1 MDEVAVR
8 QIEIEWVQTGI
19 TVTADLSKKRNPGLV
34 DLLWNELLPYNSL
47 QNHALVSGKHLYHLV
62 PHHQL
67 VYLEAE
73 HKEDRTQSPDG
84 TVFLSQ
90 LQHLAVKYG
99 PLTEY
104 LPAAPV
110 GRVIPKHLGRL
121 KRAGQACW
129 EATWESKQIIEVRVR
144 RKGEPA
150 AEFTLPR
157 IPPIGLPEVQQLI
170 GEIYDEIERVWI
182 DPPIEIVNMYQGRI
196 TSRAG
201 SYNQYFSTLVFLNGE
216 VRPLGYC
223 ALNGLLKVCR
233 TTDIGVAD
241 LKCIAP
247 IFIKTPSEFLGY
259 TGLDTL
265 WRFTQLVLAALSKVE
280 TKEHYFALIN
290 SLALYVNVLNTWN
303 LHYFPW
309 HHGMEYRQPDA

>member
-1 MDEVAVR
+1 M
-8 QIEIEWVQTGI
+8 EIEWVQTGI
-19 TVTADLSKKRNPGLV
+19 TVTADLSWERNPRLA

-62 PHHQL
+62 PRPEL

-84 TVFLSQ
+84 TIFLSQ

-110 GRVIPKHLGRL
+110 GRVIPEHIEALRK
-121 KRAGQACW
+121 AGQACW
-129 EATWESKQIIEVRVR
+129 EAAWKSKQVIEVRVR

-150 AEFTLPR
+150 TGFTLPR
-157 IPPIGLPEVQQLI
+157 TSPIALPGVQKLI
-170 GEIYDEIERVWI
+170 DEIYDEIERVWI
-182 DPPIEIVNMYQGRI
+182 DPPAEIVDMHQGRI
-196 TSRAG
+196 ISRAG
-201 SYNQYFSTLVFLNGE
+201 SYGQYFSTLVFLNGE

-233 TTDIGVAD
+233 VTDIGLAD
-241 LKCIAP
+241 LKRITP
-247 IFIKTPSEFLGY
+247 IFIKTPTEFLGY
-259 TGLDTL
+259 TGLATL
-265 WRFTQLVLAALSKVE
+265 WQFTQQIMAALPEVE
-280 TKEHYFALIN
+280 TKEQYFALIN
-290 SLALYVNVLNTWN
+290 SLALYANVLNTWN

-309 HHGMEYRQPDA
+309 QHGTHYGYSDV

>member
-1 MDEVAVR
+1 MR

-19 TVTADLSKKRNPGLV
+19 TITADLSEERNPGLA

-73 HKEDRTQSPDG
+73 YKEDRTQSPDG

-104 LPAAPV
+104 IPAAPV
-110 GRVIPKHLGRL
+110 GQVIPEHIEALRKAGRV
-121 KRAGQACW
+121 CW
-129 EATWESKQIIEVRVR
+129 EAAWESKQVIEVRVR

-150 AEFTLPR
+150 TEFTLPR
-157 IPPIGLPEVQQLI
+157 ILPIGSPGVQKLVD
-170 GEIYDEIERVWI
+170 EIYDEIERVWI
-182 DPPIEIVNMYQGRI
+182 DPPTEIVDMHQGRI

-201 SYNQYFSTLVFLNGE
+201 SYDQYFSTLVFLNGE

-233 TTDIGVAD
+233 TTNIDVAE
-241 LKCIAP
+241 LKRIAP

-259 TGLDTL
+259 TGLNTL
-265 WRFTQLVLAALSKVE
+265 WRFTQQVLAVLPEVE

-309 HHGMEYRQPDA
+309 QHGAHYGYSQT